1 MQSIYWRTGEKI
13 PLGGVF
19 NISNE
24 NNKQS
29 FILLS
34 VIRLVRYAAM
44 KIDCAQNRDRKA
56 VIFPRVGPQRTKVEK
71 HKK

>member
-34 VIRLVRYAAM
+34 VIRSVRYAAM
-44 KIDCAQNRDRKA
+44 KIDCA
-56 VIFPRVGPQRTKVEK
+56 
-71 HKK
+71 